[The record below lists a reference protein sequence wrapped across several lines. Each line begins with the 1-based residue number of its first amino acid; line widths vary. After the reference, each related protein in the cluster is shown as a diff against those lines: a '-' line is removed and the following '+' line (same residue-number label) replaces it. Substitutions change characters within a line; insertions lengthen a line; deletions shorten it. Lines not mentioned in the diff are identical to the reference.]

1 MPGSLFFVQQCP
13 ACCRSVQVRVD
24 YLGKG
29 ISCPHCHAEFVGS
42 EDKPDDAAAS
52 ESGLALLDR
61 ADELLKQLRER
72 AAERDAKKAV
82 RDAEKAAEVA

>member
-1 MPGSLFFVQQCP
+1 MPATLFFVQQCP

-29 ISCPHCHAEFVGS
+29 ISCPHCRAEFVGR
-42 EDKPDDAAAS
+42 EDQPEQVAAS

-61 ADELLKQLRER
+61 ADELLKQLRQQ
-72 AAERDAKKAV
+72 AAERDAK
-82 RDAEKAAEVA
+82 REAEVA

>member
-29 ISCPHCHAEFVGS
+29 IECPHCRAEFVGS
-42 EDKPDDAAAS
+42 ESNPEQRAAS

-61 ADELLKQLRER
+61 ADELLKELRRR
-72 AAERDAKKAV
+72 AAERDAKTA
-82 RDAEKAAEVA
+82 DVA

>member
-1 MPGSLFFVQQCP
+1 MPRSLFFVQQCP
-13 ACCRSVQVRVD
+13 ACCRSMQVRVD

-42 EDKPDDAAAS
+42 ESTAEQAAAS

-61 ADELLKQLRER
+61 ADELLKELRKR
-72 AAERDAKKAV
+72 AAERDSKP
-82 RDAEKAAEVA
+82 AEVA